1 MTAQKS
7 FKSKVHTRM
16 AKTGESYT
24 SARRQL
30 LPDEKP
36 SREMPP
42 LDSPLLLQPDAAV
55 RQNTGH
61 GWHAWIERLDEWGAD
76 QRTHAEIARWLV
88 EDHGVPGWWA
98 QSITVGYERVRGLRV
113 VGQRRDGTFYA
124 TASKTIRVGPRDLVD
139 AIADAGLRPRWL
151 SDGGLTVTRVTPGKS
166 LSATWDTDGS
176 KVVVTVTSP
185 AAGKSVAGIEH
196 SGLPDA
202 DASAE
207 MKAFWRE
214 RLSALKTMVEDAGG
228 EANG

>member
-1 MTAQKS
+1 MTRQKT
-7 FKSKVHTRM
+7 FKSQVRTRM

-42 LDSPLLLQPDAAV
+42 LDSPLLPQPDEAV

-61 GWHAWIERLDEWGAD
+61 GWHAWIGRLDDWGAD

-98 QSITVGYERVRGLRV
+98 QGITVGYERVRGLRV
-113 VGQRRDGTFYA
+113 IGQRRDGTFYA
-124 TASKTIRVGPRDLVD
+124 TASKTIRVGAWDLVH
-139 AIADAGLRPRWL
+139 AIADAALRPRWL
-151 SDGGLTVTRVTPGKS
+151 PGGGLTVTRVTPGKS
-166 LSATWDTDGS
+166 LSATWETDGS

-196 SGLPDA
+196 SGLPHA

-214 RLSALKTMVEDAGG
+214 RLSALKSVLEDDGG
-228 EANG
+228 